1 VTHRGCRRQRLNL
14 MMFAALAAIAITP
27 ARAQTCHSVAGS
39 WKLVENHGI
48 VGAALSFDPYFA
60 ITDIRLTTQLAGAE
74 ISQAWEFSGPHLSRT
89 THYQFRAD
97 ATRRTTGLK
106 DPRDFE
112 YVALAAQWQNC
123 TLIQTGY
130 SLLFGLEVATRS
142 SYVLSADGQELT
154 ILQSGESPISVVE
167 RQLLL
172 RKVTP

>member
-1 VTHRGCRRQRLNL
+1 MTNRDCRLQRLSL
-14 MMFAALAAIAITP
+14 MMFAALATISITP
-27 ARAQTCHSVAGS
+27 ARAQTCHSVVGS
-39 WKLVENHGI
+39 WELVADHGI
-48 VGAALSFDPYFA
+48 VGAALSFDPYFV
-60 ITDIRLTTQLAGAE
+60 ITDIRLTTKLAGAE

-130 SLLFGLEVATRS
+130 SLLFGLEVATTS
-142 SYVLSADGQELT
+142 TYVLSPDGQELT

-167 RQLLL
+167 RRLLL
-172 RKVTP
+172 RRVTP